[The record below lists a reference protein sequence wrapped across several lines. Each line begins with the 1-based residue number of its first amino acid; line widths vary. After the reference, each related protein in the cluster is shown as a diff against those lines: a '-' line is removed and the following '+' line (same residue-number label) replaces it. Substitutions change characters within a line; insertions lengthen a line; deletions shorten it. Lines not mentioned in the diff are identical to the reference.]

1 MDLLTRLLSVGRE
14 RLFFS
19 WGMLGCTELQPR
31 PAGTLG
37 IPSLF
42 SSKRCTVDAIW
53 QMRPGTSVRQTRQG
67 RIQALPLLHRAQQ
80 PGLMPLRA
88 THREGLGHG
97 GFRHHQAE
105 ANAEVEGIP

>member
-1 MDLLTRLLSVGRE
+1 VDLLTRLLSVGRE